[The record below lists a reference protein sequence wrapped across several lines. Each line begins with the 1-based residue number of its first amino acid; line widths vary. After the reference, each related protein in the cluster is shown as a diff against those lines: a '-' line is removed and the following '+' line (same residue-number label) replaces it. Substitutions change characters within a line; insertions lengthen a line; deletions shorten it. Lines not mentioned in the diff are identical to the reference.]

1 MKEVK
6 ETQNTLE
13 KYGPLNQKNPCLH
26 LGSILLQVSWRDTK
40 ILILGSFICKME
52 PFKPA
57 LKDTIGIK
65 TSHICQVVA

>member
-26 LGSILLQVSWRDTK
+26 LGSILLQVS
-40 ILILGSFICKME
+40 
-52 PFKPA
+52 
-57 LKDTIGIK
+57 
-65 TSHICQVVA
+65 